1 VSRFTSAYSSY
12 VERSDEVLILVRK
25 ASQIERSKEAFHRGR
40 EIDALCRG
48 SIVLLSSHLEAYV
61 KELGECLLDALF
73 KKAVCRSKLHRP
85 FFYHASRQ
93 ALDRIRKDTEPQK
106 ISEGVFDFVGRESSL
121 WAVEGSLPRAI
132 DSEQFNKGFS
142 NPKFDKIQNYLGRFG
157 YQSLRHDLNVA
168 LKKDCAATVANIDQI
183 VETRNS
189 IAHGEAS
196 ATRTPAE
203 VKEMVHSAQIFC
215 RTIDASFAAW
225 CKTSLCAIR

>member
-1 VSRFTSAYSSY
+1 VARFTSAYSSY

-73 KKAVCRSKLHRP
+73 KKAVCRSKLHKP

-106 ISEGVFDFVGRESSL
+106 ISEGVFDVVGSESPSGL
-121 WAVEGSLPRAI
+121 LKDRCRGRSTP
-132 DSEQFNKGFS
+132 S
-142 NPKFDKIQNYLGRFG
+142 NSTRDFRTQKSTKFKIISRGLVISR
-157 YQSLRHDLNVA
+157 
-168 LKKDCAATVANIDQI
+168 CA
-183 VETRNS
+183 
-189 IAHGEAS
+189 
-196 ATRTPAE
+196 
-203 VKEMVHSAQIFC
+203 
-215 RTIDASFAAW
+215 TI
-225 CKTSLCAIR
+225 